1 MAYGANHGDWP
12 ALLLAYGYADLR
24 VGDQSVGFKHFLDF
38 MFSLQLGKPG
48 NVKAHGNQR
57 NTDGAGLAD
66 AQIAAEF
73 RNIENLDGDEITGTD
88 DVICGRGYARCSSKR
103 ANALVGLL
111 RCFDGLCSAGRS
123 LNQYKKQCGGGDT
136 LTRQPQSGRLH
147 ENG

>member
-1 MAYGANHGDWP
+1 MAHCPNYRDWP
-12 ALLLAYGYADLR
+12 ALFLANGYADLGMR
-24 VGDQSVGFKHFLDF
+24 HQAVGFQYFLDF
-38 MFSLQLGKPG
+38 MFSLQLRQPS

-57 NTDGAGLAD
+57 DTDGAGLAD

-73 RNIENLDGDEITGTD
+73 RNIENLDGHEITGTD
-88 DVICGRGYARCSSKR
+88 DVICGRGYARCGSKR

-111 RCFDGLCSAGRS
+111 RGFDGLCSAGRS